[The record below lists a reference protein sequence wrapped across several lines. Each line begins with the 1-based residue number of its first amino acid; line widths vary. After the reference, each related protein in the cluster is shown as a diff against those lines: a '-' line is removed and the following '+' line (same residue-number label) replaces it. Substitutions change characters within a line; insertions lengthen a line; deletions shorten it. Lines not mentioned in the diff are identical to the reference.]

1 MEKSLHFTNKQIW
14 QMSYPILLSLLMEH
28 LIGLTDTAYLG
39 RVGEVELGASAL
51 AGVYYLAIFMLGF
64 GFSIGVQIII
74 ARRNGEGRFS
84 DIGGV
89 FFQGTIF
96 LMLLAGGIF
105 TVSKIYSPIF
115 LRSIIQSDLVYEATI
130 SYMNWRI
137 YGFFFSFI
145 AVLFRAFYVGI
156 TYTRILT
163 INSIVMVLINVVL
176 NYVLIFGK
184 FGFPQLGIAGAA
196 IASSMAEAVS
206 AAFYIIYTWVKID
219 WKKYGF
225 SCNIKFRPKLLGRI
239 LSISIWTMLQTFLS
253 MSTWFLFFVSV
264 EHLGERSLAITNIV
278 RNVSSLLFIV
288 INAFS
293 ATAGSLTSNLMG
305 ASKSDMIPRLG
316 MKITRM
322 CFVCC
327 LPFLLFIAIFPKEI
341 LRIYTDNIDLIEN
354 SIPSLW
360 VMLSS
365 YVIFIPAM
373 IWFTIVSGTGN
384 TRQAFMLDLAAL
396 FIYVIY
402 VACIAF
408 WLKADVAICWT
419 SDHVY
424 AIFMLLFSS
433 LYLIKS
439 DWRKKRL

>member
-1 MEKSLHFTNKQIW
+1 MHFTSRQIW
-14 QMSYPILLSLLMEH
+14 QMAYPILISLLMEH

-74 ARRNGEGRFS
+74 ARRNGEKRYS

-89 FFQGTIF
+89 FLQGALF
-96 LMLLAGGIF
+96 LMLLAGVVF
-105 TVSKIYSPIF
+105 VVSKVYSPLF
-115 LRSIIQSDLVYEATI
+115 LRSIIQSDSVYEATV

-163 INSIVMVLINVVL
+163 INSIVMVLTNVVL

-196 IASSMAEAVS
+196 IASSAAEAIS
-206 AAFYIIYTWVKID
+206 AIFYMLYTWIKID

-225 SCNIKFRPKLLGRI
+225 SYKVKFQPKMLGRI
-239 LSISIWTMLQTFLS
+239 LSTSIWTMLQTFLS

-264 EHLGERSLAITNIV
+264 EHLGERPLAITNIV
-278 RNVSSLLFIV
+278 RSVSSMLFIIV
-288 INAFS
+288 NSFA

-305 ASKSDMIPRLG
+305 ASEQGQVMRLG
-316 MKITRM
+316 SKITKM
-322 CFVCC
+322 CLLCC
-327 LPFLLFIAIFPKEI
+327 LPVLLIIAVFPAQI
-341 LRIYTDNIDLIEN
+341 LRIYTDNAALI
-354 SIPSLW
+354 SDAVPSLW
-360 VMLSS
+360 VMLTS
-365 YVIFIPAM
+365 YFFFIPSM
-373 IWFTIVSGTGN
+373 IWFTVVSGTGN
-384 TRQAFMLDLAAL
+384 TRPAFMLDLAAL
-396 FIYVIY
+396 AVYVIY
-402 VACIAF
+402 VLYVTV
-408 WLKADVAICWT
+408 WLRADVAVCWT

-424 AIFMLLFSS
+424 AIFMFALSY
-433 LYLIKS
+433 LYLKKS
-439 DWRKKRL
+439 DWYKKQI

>member
-1 MEKSLHFTNKQIW
+1 MRFTNRQIW
-14 QMSYPILLSLLMEH
+14 QMAYPILISLLMEH

-74 ARRNGEGRFS
+74 ARRNGEKRYS
-84 DIGGV
+84 DIGGI
-89 FFQGTIF
+89 FLQGAMF
-96 LMLLAGGIF
+96 LMLLAGGVFVI
-105 TVSKIYSPIF
+105 SKLYSPIF
-115 LRSIIQSDLVYEATI
+115 LRSIIQSDLVYEATV

-163 INSIVMVLINVVL
+163 INSVVMVLTNIIL

-196 IASSMAEAVS
+196 IASSTAEAVS
-206 AAFYIIYTWVKID
+206 ALFYILYTWIKID

-225 SCNIKFRPKLLGRI
+225 SFNIKFHPKMLGRI
-239 LSISIWTMLQTFLS
+239 LSTSIWTMLQTFLS

-264 EHLGERSLAITNIV
+264 EHLGERSLAVTNIV
-278 RNVSSLLFIV
+278 RSVSSLLFIV
-288 INAFS
+288 VNAFS
-293 ATAGSLTSNLMG
+293 STAGSLTSNLMG
-305 ASKSDMIPRLG
+305 ASEQNAVPRLG
-316 MKITRM
+316 MRITRM
-322 CFVCC
+322 CFFCC
-327 LPFLLFIAIFPKEI
+327 LPILLLIALFPSEV
-341 LRIYTDNIDLIEN
+341 LRIYTDNTGLIEN
-354 SIPSLW
+354 AVPSLW

-365 YVIFIPAM
+365 YLFFVPAM

-396 FIYVIY
+396 SIY
-402 VACIAF
+402 VAYVLYVAIG
-408 WLKADVAICWT
+408 LKADVAVCWT
-419 SDHVY
+419 SAHVY
-424 AIFMLLFSS
+424 AVFMLLFSF
-433 LYLIKS
+433 LYLKKS
-439 DWRKKRL
+439 DWREKRL